1 MALANKYRPKSWQE
15 VIGQPTIISILSRQ
29 VATKSWKNAY
39 LFCGAHGAG
48 KTTVARILANEVNG
62 GEGSPIEIDGASNNG
77 VDNIRS
83 LSAEAQ
89 QMSID
94 CEYKVFIIDECVTG
108 DTEILTSEGYKRI
121 DSLTKKEKIAQY
133 NNDGTI
139 EFVTPIDY
147 VEMDYTGDIYKWNPR
162 CNHSVYMTP
171 NHVQPL
177 YLPQSD
183 KIVESYIKDVKFSQ
197 KKSLIVSGKSI
208 GTKTSLTPFDRI
220 VIACQADGTV
230 NSYRK
235 KHNNWG
241 VTLKKERKIER
252 LKSLLREAGIGYSI
266 SDERDGKKRFLFPL
280 PHCVTK
286 NLNDYFDLDM
296 SYECCNEFIDEVS
309 KWDGSTYNNGGIY
322 YSSKV
327 KSNADFVSAVATLA
341 GYSSNQLVQKD
352 NRSEKFSDIH
362 RVFMLPKT
370 FKSCSTVQKTV
381 TKVPFTGK
389 VFCVKVPSQK
399 IIIRA
404 EGFTFVTGNCHQL
417 TRTAWDAALKLIEE
431 PPSNAIF
438 IFCTTNPDKIPETIL
453 SRVQRFDFRRVSN
466 KEIADRLAFI
476 LNEETHNDYERG
488 ALERIASLADGHVR
502 DAIQYL
508 DKCLDMSQS
517 ITMDVVETA
526 LGLVKYNSIQKFA
539 DNLFNLNLE
548 GTLSELEHIKTFNT
562 DLCRFYDSLV
572 SYAIDMAIKSMTGK
586 NEYTDVPSEFN
597 GTVPNSALASF
608 LVERLIDYRRF
619 MNPSNVESLIKAIV
633 IETCEA
639 FKSGGSTK

>member
-94 CEYKVFIIDECVTG
+94 CEYKIFIIDE
-108 DTEILTSEGYKRI
+108 
-121 DSLTKKEKIAQY
+121 A
-133 NNDGTI
+133 
-139 EFVTPIDY
+139 
-147 VEMDYTGDIYKWNPR
+147 
-162 CNHSVYMTP
+162 
-171 NHVQPL
+171 
-177 YLPQSD
+177 
-183 KIVESYIKDVKFSQ
+183 
-197 KKSLIVSGKSI
+197 
-208 GTKTSLTPFDRI
+208 
-220 VIACQADGTV
+220 
-230 NSYRK
+230 
-235 KHNNWG
+235 
-241 VTLKKERKIER
+241 
-252 LKSLLREAGIGYSI
+252 
-266 SDERDGKKRFLFPL
+266 
-280 PHCVTK
+280 
-286 NLNDYFDLDM
+286 
-296 SYECCNEFIDEVS
+296 
-309 KWDGSTYNNGGIY
+309 
-322 YSSKV
+322 
-327 KSNADFVSAVATLA
+327 
-341 GYSSNQLVQKD
+341 
-352 NRSEKFSDIH
+352 
-362 RVFMLPKT
+362 
-370 FKSCSTVQKTV
+370 
-381 TKVPFTGK
+381 
-389 VFCVKVPSQK
+389 
-399 IIIRA
+399 
-404 EGFTFVTGNCHQL
+404 HQL
-417 TRTAWDAALKLIEE
+417 TRAAWDAALKLIEE

-508 DKCLDMSQS
+508 DKCLDMSQE

-526 LGLVKYNSIQKFA
+526 LGLVKYNSIQKFS
-539 DNLFNLNLE
+539 DNLYDLNLS

-572 SYAIDMAIKSMTGK
+572 SYSIDMAIKSITGK
-586 NEYTDVPSEFN
+586 NDYTDVPSEFN
-597 GTVPNSALASF
+597 GNIPEEGLASY
-608 LVERLIDYRRF
+608 LVERLVNYRRF
-619 MNPSNVESLIKAIV
+619 MNQSNVESLIKAIV
-633 IETCEA
+633 IEMCEV
-639 FKSGGSTK
+639 FKADGAARKPYKLGGDTN